1 MVKLDAIDRTIIL
14 AAFANCR
21 ISYEALARKV
31 NLTPNAV
38 KNRVNNLIDNGVLS
52 QFLITYAPGVIG
64 ADMYQAIVQTTG
76 KEDSIEFVNLLG
88 ASPFIGHVSTLATV
102 RGGAYLLWGE
112 FIGTEMLHQVSTFVR
127 NQDEVEAVDLYVVLS
142 DFQRK
147 PVEFSNLHIKVLQ
160 ALQSDPL
167 MMTSEIA
174 QKANLSPK
182 TVRRALREIT
192 EEGKVSFIARPDLA
206 AGSLVNIHIRMY
218 WDEKKI
224 SLTKLVE
231 WLSEK
236 YPVAFWSPFASAT
249 EPMMIAEFVVNDLQ
263 EAEKIATE
271 LHNNDLIESSTV
283 MVAFS
288 SGKFSYLSQIKL
300 EELLKQSQE
309 E

>member
-1 MVKLDAIDRTIIL
+1 VVKLDAIDRTIIL
-14 AAFANCR
+14 TAFANCR
-21 ISYEALARKV
+21 ISYEALARRV

-38 KNRVNNLIDNGVLS
+38 KNRVHNLIENGVLS

-64 ADMYQAIVQTTG
+64 ADMYQAVVQTTG
-76 KEDSIEFVNLLG
+76 KENSTEFVNILG
-88 ASPFIGHVSTLATV
+88 TSPQIGHISTLATV

-112 FIGTEMLHQVSTFVR
+112 FIGTEMLHELRTFLH
-127 NQDEVEAVDLYVVLS
+127 NQEEVEDVDLYIVLS
-142 DFQRK
+142 NYQRK
-147 PVEFSNLHIKVLQ
+147 SVEFSNLHIKVLQ

-167 MMTSEIA
+167 MQTSEIA

-182 TVRRALREIT
+182 TVRRALREIA

-206 AGSLVNIHIRMY
+206 AGSLVNIHIRMC
-218 WDEKKI
+218 WDEKII
-224 SLTKLVE
+224 SFDNLVE
-231 WLSEK
+231 WLSKK

-263 EAEKIATE
+263 EAEKIAAE
-271 LHNNDLIESSTV
+271 LHNTEFIESSTV

-300 EELLKQSQE
+300 EELLEQSQE
-309 E
+309 